1 MIHSAW
7 TGAEGNADDMR
18 KCADMLE
25 TTDKALA
32 AFLAKCTKKSEA
44 DCLAAMKAETWM
56 TGKEA
61 VDFGIAD
68 ELNAAPVALNS
79 FDATKFK
86 NAPDFLVKL
95 SGIARATGANQF
107 TISAGVSAPADEGF
121 VPSPTE
127 PTKPKET
134 HTLMIKLIS
143 ALVEAKILATAE
155 GVTDEQAAQAFASW
169 NDKQKQDA
177 EGLAKSMNDMRTTH
191 SDLLNKYATQA
202 VDAAISAKRIKP
214 DAKDAWIKRIVADAS
229 AAELLNTIEA
239 QKPAVAPL
247 GHPEN
252 ALPGVAKI
260 EAGKPKTGIERA
272 AASFQAQFERAGS
285 AN

>member
-1 MIHSAW
+1 
-7 TGAEGNADDMR
+7 
-18 KCADMLE
+18 MLE

-32 AFLAKCTKKSEA
+32 AFLAKCCGKSES
-44 DCLAAMKAETWM
+44 DCLAAMQAETWM

-61 VDFGIAD
+61 VDFGIAS
-68 ELNAAPVALNS
+68 EVSASPVALNS
-79 FDATKFK
+79 FDLSKFK
-86 NAPDFLVKL
+86 NAPDFLAKL
-95 SGIARATGANQF
+95 SAIAKATGANQF
-107 TISAGVSAPADEGF
+107 TISAGVSAPTAEGF
-121 VPSPTE
+121 APSPTE
-127 PTKPKET
+127 PTNTKET
-134 HTLMIKLIS
+134 HTLMIKLLS

-155 GVTDEQAAQAFASW
+155 GVTDEQAAQAFAAW

-177 EGLAKSMNDMRTTH
+177 DALARSMNDMRTTH

-239 QKPAVAPL
+239 QKPASSPL

-260 EAGKPKTGIERA
+260 EPGKPKTGIERT
-272 AASFQAQFERAGS
+272 AASFQAQFERASS

>member
-1 MIHSAW
+1 
-7 TGAEGNADDMR
+7 
-18 KCADMLE
+18 
-25 TTDKALA
+25 
-32 AFLAKCTKKSEA
+32 
-44 DCLAAMKAETWM
+44 
-56 TGKEA
+56 
-61 VDFGIAD
+61 
-68 ELNAAPVALNS
+68 
-79 FDATKFK
+79 
-86 NAPDFLVKL
+86 
-95 SGIARATGANQF
+95 
-107 TISAGVSAPADEGF
+107 
-121 VPSPTE
+121 
-127 PTKPKET
+127 
-134 HTLMIKLIS
+134 MIKLLS

-155 GVTDEQAAQAFASW
+155 GVTDEQAAQAFAAW

-177 EGLAKSMNDMRTTH
+177 EGLAKSMNDMRATH
-191 SDLLNKYATQA
+191 ADLLNKYATQA
-202 VDAAISAKRIKP
+202 VDAAVNSKRIKP

-239 QKPAVAPL
+239 QKPAAAPL